1 MRFQNKNNTY
11 FQVIIVL
18 LSLFF
23 LNSIK
28 YAQVLPYDKPS
39 IFSINPQTTPK
50 SISLNDDEIQ
60 ILDDDWRVGSKILE
74 GENVIYFLH
83 FSMEKEINI
92 QLQLDK
98 SSFPES
104 GKLFIIDPK
113 NWAWVGPYKKEYI
126 STDFS
131 YYTGRIKT
139 SEFIIEFSIPV
150 KYESLLPKLLIQMPS
165 SNPDESEAIPR
176 FFHRPKSK
184 RENPVILLTG
194 YWPPTN
200 EAVRPFSQNSLLNPD
215 GWIGD
220 NWEEFGFDIIS
231 YFPTFFPPDCESC
244 GQGNG
249 DFEVDYQDTSEDWWN
264 IVDSLNPISIITF
277 SRGYIN
283 YSWELEYKYYNW
295 FNWINDFTPP
305 YQPTPT
311 PPDQDSPANSMRF
324 SSLPMTEIVDVVNG
338 SDLGLNAYID
348 YAAGAGQYLSEFK
361 GFHGVWYKALME
373 NIEDTPCYVAG
384 HVHVGGLV
392 DWDTAHEAV
401 KITLRET
408 INYIQENYLSPGD
421 INRDGFI
428 NSLDLNL
435 ILSHING
442 FNELTEDEVFFA
454 DMDQDSDITSHDV
467 VLLVNLMIYQN

>member
-1 MRFQNKNNTY
+1 MSF
-11 FQVIIVL
+11 
-18 LSLFF
+18 FF

-28 YAQVLPYDKPS
+28 YAQVLPYDEPS
-39 IFSINPQTTPK
+39 FFSINPQTTPK
-50 SISLNDDEIQ
+50 SISLTDDETQ
-60 ILDDDWRVGSKILE
+60 ILDDDWRAGSKILE
-74 GENVIYFLH
+74 DENVIYFLH

-98 SSFPES
+98 NSFPEN
-104 GKLFIIDPK
+104 GKLFIVNPK
-113 NWAWVGPYKKEYI
+113 IRGWVGPYQKEYI
-126 STDFS
+126 DTDMLYF
-131 YYTGRIKT
+131 TGRIKT
-139 SEFIIEFSIPV
+139 SVLIIEFSIPA
-150 KYESLLPKLLIQMPS
+150 KYDSLFPKLLIKSPIS
-165 SNPDESEAIPR
+165 GPDESETGQHY
-176 FFHRPKSK
+176 FHRPKSK
-184 RENPVILLTG
+184 RDNPVILLTG

-200 EAVRPFSQNSLLNPD
+200 EAVRPFSQNSLLNPE
-215 GWIGD
+215 GWIGE
-220 NWEEFGFDIIS
+220 NWEEYGFDIIS
-231 YFPTFFPPDCESC
+231 YFPTFSPPDCESC

-249 DFEVDYQDTSEDWWN
+249 DLEVDYQDTSEDWWN
-264 IVDSLNPISIITF
+264 IVESLNPISIITF

-311 PPDQDSPANSMRF
+311 PPDQDSPMNSMRF
-324 SSLPMTEIVDVVNG
+324 SSLPMTEIVDVVNS

-348 YAAGAGQYLSEFK
+348 YAAGAGMYLSEFK
-361 GFHGVWYKALME
+361 GFHGVWYKALMD

-442 FNELTEDEVFFA
+442 YNELMGDEVFYA

>member
-1 MRFQNKNNTY
+1 MISNNKKNTY
-11 FQVIIVL
+11 LQVITVL
-18 LSLFF
+18 MSLFF

-28 YAQVLPYDKPS
+28 YAQVLPYDEPS
-39 IFSINPQTTPK
+39 FFSINPQTTPK
-50 SISLNDDEIQ
+50 SISLTEDEAQ
-60 ILDDDWRVGSKILE
+60 ILDDDWRSGSKILE
-74 GENVIYFLH
+74 NENVIYFLH

-98 SSFPES
+98 NSFPEN
-104 GKLFIIDPK
+104 GKLFIVNPK
-113 NWAWVGPYKKEYI
+113 IRGWVGPYRKEYI
-126 STDFS
+126 DIDML
-131 YYTGRIKT
+131 YLTGRIKT
-139 SEFIIEFSIPV
+139 SELIIEFSMPA
-150 KYESLLPKLLIQMPS
+150 KYDSLFPKLLIKSPFS
-165 SNPDESEAIPR
+165 GPDESETKPR
-176 FFHRPKSK
+176 YFHRPKRK
-184 RENPVILLTG
+184 RDNPVILLTG

-200 EAVRPFSQNSLLNPD
+200 EAVRPFSQNSLLNPE
-215 GWIGD
+215 GWIGE
-220 NWEEFGFDIIS
+220 NWEEYGFDIIS
-231 YFPTFFPPDCESC
+231 YFPTFSPPDCESC

-311 PPDQDSPANSMRF
+311 PPDQDSPVNSMRF
-324 SSLPMTEIVDVVNG
+324 SSLPMTEIVDVVNS

-361 GFHGVWYKALME
+361 GFHGVWYKALMD

-384 HVHVGGLV
+384 HIHVGGLV

-442 FNELTEDEVFFA
+442 FNELMGNEVFYA
-454 DMDQDSDITSHDV
+454 DMDQDSDITSQDV